1 MHYLI
6 YTLVDWGI
14 IYYFVGSR
22 FSKLWQT
29 ALIGLGIV
37 LVADYFGMKFNL
49 YYYTKGIIYIGNQP
63 VFALVNAFANC
74 IIYLNWLPRSW
85 GKRILYTAYAAT
97 LFLAVEAAMFS
108 VGAIQYPHWELWY
121 SYFLLNAGL
130 LLMVYLA
137 DLLKILPKT
146 VINP

>member
-14 IYYFVGSR
+14 IYFFVGSR
-22 FSKLWQT
+22 FLRLWQT
-29 ALIGLGIV
+29 ALIGLGITI
-37 LVADYFGMKFNL
+37 VADYFGMKYNL
-49 YYYTKGIIYIGNQP
+49 YYYTKGIIHIGNQP

-74 IIYLNWLPRSW
+74 IIYLNWLPQAW
-85 GKRILYTAYAAT
+85 GKRILYTVCAST

-108 VGAIQYPHWELWY
+108 VGAIQYPNWELWY
-121 SYFLLNAGL
+121 SYFLLNSGL

-137 DLLKILPKT
+137 DLLKVLPK
-146 VINP
+146 NRL